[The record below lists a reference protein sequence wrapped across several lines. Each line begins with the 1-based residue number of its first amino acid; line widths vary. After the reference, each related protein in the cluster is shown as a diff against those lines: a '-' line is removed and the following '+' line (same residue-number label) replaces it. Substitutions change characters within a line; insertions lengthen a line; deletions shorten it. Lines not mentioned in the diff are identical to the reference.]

1 MRDRALGR
9 LARRVAVALAAATSF
24 GLPGA
29 SAQLISPA
37 SLPWYVGRNDPPNIL
52 LTLDDSG
59 SMAWAYSPDSLSD
72 HSDSIAFKSDLNPM
86 YFSETA
92 RYPIPRNADGVA
104 YSTSYTA
111 APING
116 FDPSRGTVN
125 LATGYRPFI
134 GQEPQHTLSQVDSGT
149 NWSEFA
155 RHCSSTNCTMPNGT
169 VIGRTAPT
177 AAYWYRYNA
186 GSSSSCPLKPT
197 VGQMSSLPASCFTG
211 RTPGADT
218 DLQQRF
224 ASWYSF
230 YRTRN
235 LATVTAAMFGFAQ
248 MPDDYRVAWQGLTT
262 CTHPTLFSNTCKG
275 WQSSRSAVNA
285 RLEPF
290 DLNKRRALWSWLE
303 RLPASASTP
312 LRDALTRAGEYTRQ
326 TGAFSP
332 YQNVMG
338 NAAGGESSCRA
349 TYSLMMTDGIW
360 NSDSDY
366 TAPGNIDGNNR
377 SLPSLS
383 HPAPVTQH
391 NYTPRAPFQDS
402 QSNTLADIAFHYWIT
417 DARTDLP
424 DLLKP
429 YVPYKAGETLSAN
442 EYWDPRNDPG
452 TWQRMTSFF
461 VGLGLGGWLTSPQW
475 MGSTYAG
482 TASPPDG
489 YNALAGN
496 TAWPTLASGLSGYVY
511 DLWHAALNSR
521 GQFYSA
527 DSSEA
532 LVDAFDDMRNRIAER
547 EAGATAAAGTSLQL
561 QADTKMYATQFSS
574 ARWDG
579 TLTAY
584 SLDAN
589 GAPLPTPAW
598 TTDSTFRPSSTGP
611 TSFRIFARGASG
623 SLVAVTDTGSGLPAA
638 VLTALDA
645 EAARIGRT
653 RQALLKW
660 VLGDASD
667 PSLRAR
673 SRLMG
678 AVINS
683 APVFEGG
690 RDYGYGVTR
699 WSDATPIDGPVYAEY
714 LKRKRKGDATNTPK
728 PTVYVG
734 SNDGMLHAFNGE
746 TGAHRFSYMPTP
758 VFNRIGNRAQV
769 GGPHVWMVDGQI
781 AVHDVHETGV
791 GWRTILIA
799 SMGAGARGLF
809 ALDVTD
815 PDNPVLKWEWFPA
828 DDDLGFVTGEPVI
841 ARARSGEWVVT
852 FGNGYGSVSNRSVLY
867 VLNALTGVQLR
878 KIVADTNTTEANGLS
893 SPALLYLPGKLLAYA
908 YAGDLR
914 GNLWRFDIGST
925 SSVADW
931 KLDFGNQPLFVATVP
946 GTSTR
951 QPITAKIRIA
961 TDRTKGRVLLF
972 GTGRLFADGDQAVK
986 STQSVYGIFDRPA
999 GSGTATR
1006 ANLTLQKILSESAG
1020 QRTLSTTAPATD
1032 SAGWVID
1039 LGTGTIGPTGSGERV
1054 VTPISY
1060 LPEVSL
1066 AVVSSLAPIASSDP
1080 CSSESNT
1087 WMMAVSPF
1095 TGRAQ
1100 NIFPRPVGAGGSLAA
1115 GYQVTGS
1122 FAPPTLV
1129 RKDNGNL
1136 RLMVNGGPTGLTGV
1150 DVARGWNP
1158 RASWQQVR

>member
-9 LARRVAVALAAATSF
+9 LARRIAIALAAVSWFVPPDA
-24 GLPGA
+24 A
-29 SAQLISPA
+29 AQLITPG

-59 SMAWAYSPDSLSD
+59 SMAWAYSPDSMVS
-72 HSDSIAFKSDLNPM
+72 HSSSIAFKSDLNPM
-86 YFSETA
+86 YFNETA

-104 YSTSYTA
+104 YTTSFTA

-116 FDPSRGTVN
+116 FDASRGTVN
-125 LATGYRPFI
+125 LASQYRPFV
-134 GQEPQHTLSQVDSGT
+134 GQEPQHTLAQVASGT

-155 RHCSSTNCTMPNGT
+155 DHCPSSNCSMPNGT
-169 VIGRTAPT
+169 VIGRTAQT
-177 AAYWYRYNA
+177 QAYWYRYNA
-186 GSSSSCPLKPT
+186 GSGPSCPLKPT
-197 VGQMSSLPASCFTG
+197 VSQMSSLPAACFTG
-211 RTPGADT
+211 RTPGSDT
-218 DLQQRF
+218 ALQQKF

-248 MPDDYRVAWQGLTT
+248 MPDDYRVAWQALST
-262 CTHPTLFSNTCKG
+262 CMHPTLFSNTCRG
-275 WQSSRSAVNA
+275 WDNGRAAVNA

-303 RLPASASTP
+303 RLPASYSTP
-312 LRDALTRAGEYTRQ
+312 LRDALTRAGQYTRQ

-349 TYSLMMTDGIW
+349 TYSLMMTDGMW
-360 NSDSDY
+360 NSDSSF
-366 TAPGNIDGNNR
+366 TAPGNIDGNSR
-377 SLPSLS
+377 ALPALS
-383 HPAPVTQH
+383 HPAPVTQY
-391 NYTPRAPFQDS
+391 NYTPRAPFSDN

-417 DARTDLP
+417 DARPDLP

-429 YVPYKAGETLSAN
+429 YVPWKAGADLTAN

-482 TASPPDG
+482 TASPLDG
-489 YNALAGN
+489 YDALAAG
-496 TAWPTLASGLSGYVY
+496 TAWPTLGQAGGYVY

-532 LVDAFDDMRNRIAER
+532 LVAAFDDMRNRIAER

-598 TTDSTFRPSSTGP
+598 TTDTTFRPSSTGP
-611 TSFRIFARGASG
+611 TTYRILARGASG
-623 SLVAVTDTGSGLPAA
+623 SLVPVTAAGTGLPAT
-638 VLTALDA
+638 VLTALNN
-645 EAARIGRT
+645 EAARIGISRT
-653 RQALLKW
+653 ALLEW

-667 PSLRAR
+667 PALRAR
-673 SRLMG
+673 TRLMG

-690 RDYGYGVTR
+690 RDYGYGVTS
-699 WSDATPIDGPVYAEY
+699 WTDATPIDGRIYSEY
-714 LKRKRKGDATNTPK
+714 LQRKRKGDASHSPK

-758 VFNRIGNRAQV
+758 VFARIGNRAQV

-781 AVHDVHETGV
+781 AVHDVHEAGV
-791 GWRTILIA
+791 GWRTILVA
-799 SMGAGARGLF
+799 AMGAGARGLF

-815 PDNPVLKWEWFPA
+815 PDSPILKWEWFPA
-828 DDDLGFVTGEPVI
+828 DDDLGYVTGEPVI
-841 ARARSGEWVVT
+841 ARARSGEWVVA

-867 VLNALTGVQLR
+867 VLNALTGAQLR

-893 SPALLYLPGKLLAYA
+893 SPALLYLPGKLLRYA

-925 SSVADW
+925 TSVGNW
-931 KLDFGNQPLFVATVP
+931 QLDFGNQPLFIATVP
-946 GTSTR
+946 GSSLR

-961 TDRTKGRVLLF
+961 TDRTQGRVLLF
-972 GTGRLFADGDQAVK
+972 GTGRLFADGDQAARF
-986 STQSVYGIFDRPA
+986 TQTVYGIFDRPA
-999 GSGTATR
+999 GAGTATR
-1006 ANLTLQKILSESAG
+1006 SNLTVQRIVSESAG
-1020 QRTLSTTAPATD
+1020 QRTLSTVAPAADT
-1032 SAGWVID
+1032 AGWLID
-1039 LGTGTIGPTGSGERV
+1039 LGTGTIGSLGTGERV
-1054 VTPISY
+1054 VTPMSY

-1066 AVVSSLAPIASSDP
+1066 AVVSSLQPVASNDP

-1100 NIFPRPVGAGGSLAA
+1100 NIFPRPGTVGGSLAA

-1136 RLMVNGGPTGLTGV
+1136 RLMVNGGPTGLLGV
-1150 DVARGWNP
+1150 DVSRGWNP